1 MWIQIEPRKFLG
13 SGAVR
18 WLTVVCLAVP
28 TVTCGCSGG
37 DNAGAQATGVVTI
50 DGAPAANVLVNFL
63 PTEGGN
69 SAFATTDASG
79 RFTVQTT
86 RTVVGLAP
94 GEYRVTVH
102 PGDDDSGAT
111 ASPVPEKYQTERTSD
126 LRVSVS
132 EGAKNELKIELSS
145 SG

>member
-1 MWIQIEPRKFLG
+1 MADGRLPRRPDGDLWLF
-13 SGAVR
+13 R
-18 WLTVVCLAVP
+18 WRQCRRPGHGRL
-28 TVTCGCSGG
+28 
-37 DNAGAQATGVVTI
+37 TI

-94 GEYRVTVH
+94 GEYRVTVQ
-102 PGDDDSGAT
+102 PGDEDSGST
-111 ASPVPEKYQTERTSD
+111 VSPVPEKYQSERTSD